1 MTKTV
6 ARRRRAMGV
15 APLEGITGKEAAP
28 FGWAPLIVLFLVGI
42 TDRIETSITSGAL
55 PLLQAEWGFSDT
67 MGGMISTAPL
77 IVGAL
82 MAIPAGVLADRFN
95 RTALIA
101 LVVAIWSF
109 ITLGSAL
116 APVFALFF
124 LSRVL
129 LGAADT
135 IDNPA
140 SSSLLADYYPP
151 KTRAKVFGWVRL
163 TQYAGLAIGTIF
175 GGVVGQAFGWRWA
188 YACMVIPGLIVAYLC
203 WRLREPVRGYLD
215 EVLARDSDKPVPVPE
230 TDGRG
235 TAVGSER
242 PARIGTQ
249 LRYIWRIR
257 TLRYVCGGLMCLSL
271 GLQGILYWVPSLLN
285 REFGLDPAE
294 ASLLSS
300 MVGLLGVCAGA
311 VFGGWLGG
319 KLHGRVRGGRLLASA
334 IGLLVGSLMLGIALS
349 MDGLGMFIVF
359 LGMSN
364 FLTAIGIPNFFA
376 SMADVVQASSRGMSF
391 AVLNF
396 LVIGG
401 SLGPVVVGAVSD
413 ANNGNLMLGMA
424 ALFPALLVAGLLVLL
439 GRMHFDRE
447 AESVLA
453 AAKPEPPAG
462 EGTPAPD

>member
-1 MTKTV
+1 MAKTV
-6 ARRRRAMGV
+6 PRRRRELGT
-15 APLEGITGKEAAP
+15 APLEGITGREAAP
-28 FGWAPLIVLFLVGI
+28 FGWAPLIVLFLVGL

-77 IVGAL
+77 LVGAL

-95 RTALIA
+95 RTSLIA

-109 ITLGSAL
+109 VTLGSAL

-151 KTRAKVFGWVRL
+151 STRAKVFGWVRL
-163 TQYAGLAIGTIF
+163 TQYAGLSIGTIF

-188 YACMVIPGLIVAYLC
+188 YACMVIPGLLVAYLC
-203 WRLREPVRGYLD
+203 WRLREPSRGFLD
-215 EVLARDSDKPVPVPE
+215 QVLARAPRTPVPVPRA
-230 TDGRG
+230 GRQG
-235 TAVGSER
+235 ADSDSER
-242 PARIGTQ
+242 PVPIGTQ

-257 TLRYVCGGLMCLSL
+257 TLRYVSGGLVCLSL

-285 REFGLDPAE
+285 REFGIDPAQ

-300 MVGLLGVCAGA
+300 LVGILGVCAGA

-319 KLHGRVRGGRLLASA
+319 RLHSRVRGGRLLASGL
-334 IGLLVGSLMLGIALS
+334 GLLVGSAMLGVALS
-349 MDGLGMFIVF
+349 MDTLVLFVGL
-359 LGMSN
+359 LAMSN
-364 FLTAIGIPNFFA
+364 FLTSIGIPNFFA
-376 SMADVVQASSRGMSF
+376 SMADVVRASSRGMSF

-401 SLGPVVVGAVSD
+401 SLGPVIVGAISD
-413 ANNGNLMLGMA
+413 TFGGSLVLGMY
-424 ALFPALLVAGLLVLL
+424 ALFPALLMAGLLVLV
-439 GRMHFDRE
+439 GRGHFDRE

-453 AAKPEPPAG
+453 TPQPDEPRPETDRDAR
-462 EGTPAPD
+462 